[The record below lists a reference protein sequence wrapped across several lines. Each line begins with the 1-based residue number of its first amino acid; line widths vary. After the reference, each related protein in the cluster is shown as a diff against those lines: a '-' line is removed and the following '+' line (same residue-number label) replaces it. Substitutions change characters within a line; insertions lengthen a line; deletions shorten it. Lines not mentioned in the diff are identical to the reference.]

1 MPHYLV
7 PTAIGLLSL
16 CIAVSASAQSTPL
29 PPAPPAAVKPEVA
42 PTPPPPQAK
51 ASAQAEAEGEQDNA
65 LVLACKARALSVLKQ
80 KSPSVEDIFIDMDGI
95 TVARAELSVEDT
107 RVEAVIMG
115 EAYIQRDRSD
125 KVHRFLCLT
134 GPQGKVLMTF
144 FTQR

>member
-1 MPHYLV
+1 MPV
-7 PTAIGLLSL
+7 A
-16 CIAVSASAQSTPL
+16 AAAQPAPAPL
-29 PPAPPAAVKPEVA
+29 PPPAPAA

-65 LVLACKARALSVLKQ
+65 LVAACKARALSVLKQ

-95 TVARAELSVEDT
+95 TVARADLTVEAT
-107 RVEAVIMG
+107 KVEAVIMG

-134 GPQGKVLMTF
+134 GAQGKVLMTF